1 MNLVLAALDFG
12 TKTNNARAAGLVNS
26 SLFATHSHLPW
37 KRTLGGRREGVRVKT
52 FSFLGPK
59 SRLDGWTSTAFSLNV
74 EGLIFNI

>member
-37 KRTLGGRREGVRVKT
+37 KRRGSRRGEGVRVKT
-52 FSFLGPK
+52 FSFLGPM
-59 SRLDGWTSTAFSLNV
+59 SQLDGWTNPFFFSLKR
-74 EGLIFNI
+74 ERFNF